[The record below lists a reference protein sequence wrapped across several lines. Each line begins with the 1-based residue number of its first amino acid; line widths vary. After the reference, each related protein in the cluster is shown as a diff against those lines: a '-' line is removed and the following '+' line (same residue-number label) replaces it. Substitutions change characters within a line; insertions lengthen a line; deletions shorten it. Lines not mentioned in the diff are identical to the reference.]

1 VGGSASEAGSGPP
14 AASLFAVI
22 VDADACPR
30 GAAATIRRLQ
40 PVHGYA
46 VLTVASLRHKV
57 EPWGPWHEHVV
68 VGPEPQATDI
78 VVANRARRGDVVVTQ
93 DWGLAALAL
102 ARGCRALSPLGYVYR
117 PETLAF
123 LLEERHLKARF
134 RRAGGRTKGPPRR
147 DTAAEARFE
156 RAFIAILEEV
166 RAERATLGPGRPED
180 VRGGPPPSRA

>member
-1 VGGSASEAGSGPP
+1 M
-14 AASLFAVI
+14 

-40 PVHGYA
+40 AGYGYA

-68 VGPEPQATDI
+68 VGPEREATDI

-93 DWGLAALAL
+93 DWGLAALTL
-102 ARGCRALSPLGYVYR
+102 ARGCRAVSPLGYVYR

-123 LLEERHLKARF
+123 LLEERHLKARL

-147 DTAAEARFE
+147 DTAVEARFE
-156 RAFIAILEEV
+156 RAFIAVLEEV
-166 RAERATLGPGRPED
+166 RAERAVSGPDRPEG
-180 VRGGPPPSRA
+180 VRGDPPPTRV